1 MNKLGEL
8 KIKLHQ
14 STFDSIRHHEKF
26 RVRHSKNNVYP
37 LKPEFRKYI
46 NTKTVKDKPES
57 TAKSVL
63 ISMIVIS
70 IWCFAMVLLAKASH
84 QFLQEICLKTV
95 EQINLNRE

>member
-1 MNKLGEL
+1 MKS
-8 KIKLHQ
+8 HQ
-14 STFDSIRHHEKF
+14 NTIDLMRYHEKF

-37 LKPEFRKYI
+37 LKPEFRQYI
-46 NTKTVKDKPES
+46 NTNTVKEKSES
-57 TAKSVL
+57 TAKPVL

-95 EQINLNRE
+95 QKIEFNRE